1 MTGGAYRMGEAQ
13 SSLRG
18 RSISLFL
25 TDGTPH
31 GLIMADIGNWNGK
44 VLAGPRSRIAE
55 LLRRP
60 EASRTGVY
68 VQIGPDPD
76 RPGELLGY
84 IGETDDIAARM
95 RYHLR
100 SDSKDFFERVAF
112 VVSSDESLTK
122 AHARYLESR
131 LIQITKDAGTVV
143 LTNDTA
149 PDFNR
154 LPEADRADME
164 TFIEQLRIILPLVGF
179 DLFRLRRPVVPV
191 TPPDGG
197 SSATG
202 SPIFK
207 FSTGNASATARETD
221 DGFVVL
227 AGSMAK
233 ASTSATFQAGYR
245 SLRER
250 LMSGESLVPGPSP
263 DVLKFA
269 TDVVFASPSAA
280 AAIVAGRSASGPI
293 EWKVAETGQSYRDW
307 RAATL
312 E

>member
-1 MTGGAYRMGEAQ
+1 MTEPGLAA
-13 SSLRG
+13 G
-18 RSISLFL
+18 RSVRLFL
-25 TDGTPH
+25 ADGTPH
-31 GLIMADIGNWNGK
+31 GVIVTDIGNWSGK
-44 VLAGPRSRIAE
+44 VLSGPRNRIAE

-131 LIQITKDAGTVV
+131 LIRLTKDAGTVL

-164 TFIEQLRIILPLVGF
+164 IFIEQLRIVLPLVGF
-179 DLFRLRRPVVPV
+179 DLFRPRRPVV
-191 TPPDGG
+191 
-197 SSATG
+197 ATSTAGTAG
-202 SPIFK
+202 SPSFI
-207 FSTGNASATARETD
+207 FSTGGASATARETD

-227 AGSMAK
+227 AGSTAK
-233 ASTSATFQAGYR
+233 AATSATFQAGYR
-245 SLRER
+245 ALRER
-250 LMSGESLVPGPSP
+250 LLSDGSLVAGPSP
-263 DVLKFA
+263 DLLAFG

-293 EWKVAETGQSYRDW
+293 EWKLTDTGQPYRDW

>member
-1 MTGGAYRMGEAQ
+1 MAETGQIG
-13 SSLRG
+13 SVG
-18 RSISLFL
+18 RSVRLFL
-25 TDGTPH
+25 ADGTPH
-31 GLIMADIGNWNGK
+31 GLILAEIGNWSGK

-55 LLRRP
+55 VLRRP
-60 EASRTGVY
+60 ETSRTGVY

-84 IGETDDIAARM
+84 IGEADDVAARM

-100 SDSKDFFERVAF
+100 SDSKDFFDRVAF
-112 VVSSDESLTK
+112 VVGSDDALTK

-131 LIQITKDAGTVV
+131 LIRLTKDAGTIL

-149 PDFNR
+149 PDFTR
-154 LPEADRADME
+154 LPEPDIADME

-179 DLFRLRRPVVPV
+179 DLFRPRRPLSAQPAAQ
-191 TPPDGG
+191 TAGG
-197 SSATG
+197 SPVFAFMTG
-202 SPIFK
+202 
-207 FSTGNASATARETD
+207 GASARARETE

-227 AGSMAK
+227 AGSTAK
-233 ASTSATFQAGYR
+233 ATTSATFQAGYR
-245 SLRER
+245 ALRDR
-250 LMSGESLVPGPSP
+250 LLADGSLVPAAST
-263 DVLKFA
+263 DLLTFA

-280 AAIVAGRSASGPI
+280 AAVVAGRSASGPI
-293 EWKVAETGQSYRDW
+293 EWKVAETGQPYRDW